1 MIFCSR
7 AIFGFNALALAC
19 SLPFTGCISCK
30 PANEKTD
37 LNKTLERLAQASPFS
52 VAARQR
58 AYDIVYCTVIFFHKE
73 GRWPKDYGELQN
85 FVKRSNGV
93 LLLESYQ
100 GVEFTPKP
108 PDRLE
113 ISYGS
118 SSGVTNRMTL
128 EPPAQKSE

>member
-1 MIFCSR
+1 MFCPR
-7 AIFGFNALALAC
+7 AIFGFNALAVAC
-19 SLPFTGCISCK
+19 SLLFTGCVSRT
-30 PANEKTD
+30 EKAD
-37 LNKTLERLAQASPFS
+37 LNKTLERLSQASPFT

-58 AYDIVYCTVIFFHKE
+58 AYDIAYCTVIFYRKE
-73 GRWPKDYGELQN
+73 GRWPKAYGDLQD
-85 FVKRSNGV
+85 FVERSNGF
-93 LLLESYQ
+93 LALESYQ
-100 GVEFTPKP
+100 GVEFTPVP